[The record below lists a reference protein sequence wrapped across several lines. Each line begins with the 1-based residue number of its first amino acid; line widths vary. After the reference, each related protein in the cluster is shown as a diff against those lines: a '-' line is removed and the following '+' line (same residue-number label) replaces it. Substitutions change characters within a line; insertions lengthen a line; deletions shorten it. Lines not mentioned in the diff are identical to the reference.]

1 MDGTGGST
9 QNRQSKSIAYSMNT
23 LEIIFW
29 IFGIGILAGAT
40 LVAFSRNLIHAA
52 GGLFLTLF
60 SVAGIFIISGADFL
74 GIVQLIVYVGGVLIL
89 ILFGVM
95 LSRKFSGEVI
105 APGRINSALSLCIGI
120 LLAGLIIALIMPGDY
135 TQNFPENAPI
145 QTNGSTTSIGVQLLT
160 QYLLP
165 FEFVSF
171 LLLTALVGSAWL
183 ARRKP
188 AQPRDTLQSGSNQSN
203 T

>member
-1 MDGTGGST
+1 
-9 QNRQSKSIAYSMNT
+9 MNI

-29 IFGIGILAGAT
+29 IFGLGILSGAA
-40 LVAFSRNLIHAA
+40 LVAFSNNLIHAA
-52 GGLFLTLF
+52 AGLFLALL
-60 SVAGIFIISGADFL
+60 SVAGIFVLSGADFL
-74 GIVQLIVYVGGVLIL
+74 GIVQLIVYIGGILIL

-95 LSRKFSGEVI
+95 LTRKHSGEVI
-105 APGRINSALSLCIGI
+105 PAGRLNRGLSILIGLSLFTLMFLFIASGDFSIGFTEETP
-120 LLAGLIIALIMPGDY
+120 LLTG
-135 TQNFPENAPI
+135 
-145 QTNGSTTSIGVQLLT
+145 GSSRGIGVQILT

-188 AQPRDTLQSGSNQSN
+188 AQPRDLLKTKQNQSN
-203 T
+203 

>member
-1 MDGTGGST
+1 
-9 QNRQSKSIAYSMNT
+9 MNN

-29 IFGIGILAGAT
+29 IFGLGILAGAS

-60 SVAGIFIISGADFL
+60 SVAGIFVLSGADFL
-74 GIVQLIVYVGGVLIL
+74 GIVQLIVYVGGILIL

-95 LSRKFSGEVI
+95 LSRKNSGEVI
-105 APGRINSALSLCIGI
+105 APGRINSSLSLGTGL
-120 LLAGLIIALIMPGDY
+120 LLAGLIIALILPGDY
-135 TQNFPENAPI
+135 TLSFPENAPI
-145 QTNGSTTSIGVQLLT
+145 HSNGSTASIGIQLLT

-171 LLLTALVGSAWL
+171 LLLTTLVGSAWL

-188 AQPRDTLQSGSNQSN
+188 AQPRDLLQSKSNHSN
-203 T
+203 S